1 MQIFKVNVK
10 VVRVLLSTSFVFF
23 PDVSFIAVES
33 PFAYFPFFKEFI
45 SERILHNV
53 ADRILDYLCIEKESG
68 VIPTRFI
75 IPCNRSLSR
84 CL

>member
-10 VVRVLLSTSFVFF
+10 VVRVLISSSFVFF
-23 PDVSFIAVES
+23 PDVSFITVKS

-53 ADRILDYLCIEKESG
+53 ADRILNLSLIEKMCG
-68 VIPTRFI
+68 VVTIPI
-75 IPCNRSLSR
+75 LHMCGSR
-84 CL
+84 RL